1 MYIKRQIENQV
12 AEYIVD
18 YQKPIYVSGA
28 RQVGKTT
35 LIKHLCKDLDMIY
48 INLFD
53 EKELNDIFNIEY
65 DLDEK
70 TILSKIENIKLR
82 EIRPDTILIIDE
94 IQVNYVAFSALKT
107 LNEAKLCKV
116 ICSGSNVG
124 PTLFSGSKR
133 AFPVGQFIQFDL
145 APLSYQEFLVAT
157 DNQFLLSKIIL
168 GLENKA
174 LDENIHNKALE
185 LFDLY
190 LEVGGLPEVVVSYI
204 ESRNYKLIQTGLY
217 NNYIDDFA
225 KYASPTAIRYLE
237 AIYESIP
244 ANLGKENQSFI
255 NSSTGFQAA
264 QLRDP
269 LNWLSLSRMAIFCYR
284 VTSVNNPITAGMN
297 YNKFKLFLND
307 TGLLVNHINYSP
319 RKHGKQQDNIYLGQV
334 RENYMATVL
343 AKHIK
348 QVTYFEHKI
357 EVDFVFH
364 QYNKLIAL
372 EIKASTN
379 TKSKAL
385 ASFINKYQPD
395 YAYKVAR
402 KNLEFGTY
410 NHLPLYAVDIIFT
423 NQIAGYF
430 D

>member
-1 MYIKRQIENQV
+1 MYIQRKIEKQV
-12 AEYIVD
+12 TKYIED
-18 YQKPIYVSGA
+18 YQKPIYISGA

-35 LIKHLCKDLDMIY
+35 LIKHVCKNLNSIY

-53 EKELNDIFNIEY
+53 EKELNDIFNTDY
-65 DLDEK
+65 NLDAE
-70 TILSKIENIKLR
+70 TILSKIENIKLER
-82 EIRPDTILIIDE
+82 ITSDTILIIDE

-107 LNEAKLCKV
+107 LNEAKRCKV

-145 APLSYQEFLVAT
+145 SPLSFEEFLLGI
-157 DNQFLLSKIIL
+157 NSEFLLSKLID
-168 GLENKA
+168 GLENRV

-185 LFDLY
+185 LFDTY

-204 ESRNYKLIQTGLY
+204 QGQDYKLIQTGLY

-237 AIYESIP
+237 VIYESIP
-244 ANLGKENQSFI
+244 TNLGKQNQSFI
-255 NSSTGFQAA
+255 SSSTGFQAA

-284 VTSVNNPITAGMN
+284 VTTVSNPLGAGIN
-297 YNKFKLFLND
+297 YNKFKLFIND
-307 TGLLVNHINYSP
+307 TGLLVNYMGYSP

-334 RENYMATVL
+334 CENYIATVL
-343 AKHIK
+343 AKHMK
-348 QVTYFEHKI
+348 KVTYFENKI
-357 EVDFVFH
+357 EVDFIFH
-364 QYNKLIAL
+364 NHNKLIAL

-385 ASFINKYQPD
+385 ASFINKYTPD
-395 YAYKVAR
+395 QAYKVSR
-402 KNLEFGTY
+402 RNLEFGIY
-410 NHLPLYAVDIIFT
+410 NHLPLYAVDLILDNNIS
-423 NQIAGYF
+423 GYF